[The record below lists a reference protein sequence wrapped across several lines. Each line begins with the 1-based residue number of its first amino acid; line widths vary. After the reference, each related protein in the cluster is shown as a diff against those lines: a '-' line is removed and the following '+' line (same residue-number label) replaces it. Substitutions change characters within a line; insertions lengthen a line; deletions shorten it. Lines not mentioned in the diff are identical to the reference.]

1 MKKIAVVGSLNM
13 DFFIETDAF
22 PDIGE
27 TVLGK
32 GFFKALGG
40 KGANQAI
47 AAARLGGSVSLFG
60 SVGTDGS
67 GKVMKKKIEN
77 EKVNLSFLNV
87 QSEVPSGAAFI
98 EICESE
104 NRILVVQGA
113 NLYTDRE
120 YIKKVTRPLMNH
132 DIVMFQLETP
142 VEVIEYLVPILY
154 EKGKIIVVNPAPAQA
169 LSSELMKQITY
180 LIPNEHEYHTVVK
193 EDLSIDE
200 ALRKHPNKLVITCG
214 TDGVKYFDGTQV
226 VHIPAIQVK
235 AIDTTGAG
243 DTFCGAFAVG
253 LSEEKTLKESLE
265 FASIA
270 AGLSVQKKGAQTGM
284 PSREEITTYLKAG
297 GTK

>member
-60 SVGTDGS
+60 SVGTDES
-67 GKVMKKKIEN
+67 GKVMKKKIES

-87 QSEVPSGAAFI
+87 RSEVPSGAAFI
-98 EICESE
+98 EICKSE

-120 YIKKVTRPLMNH
+120 YIKKVISPLMNH

-142 VEVIEYLVPILY
+142 LEILEYLVPILY
-154 EKGKIIVVNPAPAQA
+154 EKGKVIVVNPAPAQS
-169 LSSELMKQITY
+169 LSTKLLKQITY
-180 LIPNEHEYHTVVK
+180 LVPNEHEYGTVVNEK
-193 EDLSIDE
+193 LSMDE
-200 ALRKHPNKLVITCG
+200 VLKKYPNKLVITCG
-214 TDGVKYFDGTQV
+214 TNGVKYFDGTQV
-226 VHIPAIQVK
+226 VHIPAIQVR

-243 DTFCGAFAVG
+243 DTFCGAFAAG
-253 LSEEKTLKESLE
+253 LSEEKPLKESIE
-265 FASIA
+265 FACIA
-270 AGLSVQKKGAQTGM
+270 AGLSVKKKGAQTGM
-284 PSREEITTYLKAG
+284 PSREEITTYMKAG
-297 GTK
+297 GSI